1 MHTLINAIVD
11 WRMAIWT
18 LKDIQIGIYPVK
30 YATLLIKF
38 GFLASEHPG
47 YSITP
52 RGHRAIY
59 TWEKA
64 TYRQPKGGA

>member
-30 YATLLIKF
+30 YATLLISG
-38 GFLASEHPG
+38 GFLVSENPG
-47 YSITP
+47 FWITP
-52 RGHRAIY
+52 RGYSAIY

-64 TYRQPKGGA
+64 TYRQPKGD